1 MSSTNNKK
9 AVVYLI
15 PSPLDE
21 EFSVN
26 QLPTDVAAIVSPLRH
41 FAVEEIRH
49 ARRFLRKLVPE
60 VVIDECTFF
69 VVNKRT
75 SESELQPVLKL
86 LQSGISVGMI
96 SEAGLP
102 GVADP
107 GANVAALAHR
117 HNFQV
122 KPLIGPGSVFLAL
135 MASGFNGQSFTF
147 HGYLPKERN
156 ERLRRI
162 KELETIL
169 NQTGYTQLFMETP
182 FRNQHLL
189 EDLLN
194 TCNPQTLL
202 CLAVSI
208 TTGNERIRTQT
219 IEAWKKSPPDI
230 SKKPAIFILGKF

>member
-162 KELETIL
+162 KEFETIAESNRL
-169 NQTGYTQLFMETP
+169 YPAFYGDP
-182 FRNQHLL
+182 F
-189 EDLLN
+189 
-194 TCNPQTLL
+194 
-202 CLAVSI
+202 
-208 TTGNERIRTQT
+208 
-219 IEAWKKSPPDI
+219 
-230 SKKPAIFILGKF
+230 